1 MPGTP
6 DEETTRPE
14 TIVALDYGLR
24 RIGVAVGQSVTRSAS
39 PVGTLACKDGVPDFG
54 ELDAILRDWKPS
66 RLVVG
71 LPVHAD
77 GSPSEMQANVEAFIE
92 QLQRYALPVTTID
105 ERYTSV
111 EAETALKNA
120 RAAGTRGRI
129 RKEHIDAASAV
140 LIAERYLSA
149 G

>member
-6 DEETTRPE
+6 DSRAGRPE
-14 TIVALDYGLR
+14 TIIAFDYGLR

-39 PVGTLACKDGVPDFG
+39 PVGTLACREGVPDFD
-54 ELDAILRDWKPS
+54 ELDAIIRDWKPA

-71 LPVHAD
+71 LPLHAD
-77 GSPSEMQANVEAFIE
+77 GSPSEMQAIVRKFIG
-92 QLQRYALPVTTID
+92 QLGRYALPVVTID
-105 ERYTSV
+105 ERYSSV

-129 RKEHIDAASAV
+129 RKEHIDAAAAV
-140 LIAERYLSA
+140 LIAERYLA
-149 G
+149 R